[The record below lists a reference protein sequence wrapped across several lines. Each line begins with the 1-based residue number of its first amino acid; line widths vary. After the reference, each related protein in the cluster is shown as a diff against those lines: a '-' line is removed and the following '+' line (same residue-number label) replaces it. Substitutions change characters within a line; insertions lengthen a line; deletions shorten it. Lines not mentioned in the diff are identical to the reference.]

1 MKVESDT
8 LSELRAVRDSLQS
21 EIERLGARAGQ
32 GAADRV
38 DRLRAE
44 LASVSRKIDQL
55 ELAEESG
62 RQQDA

>member
-1 MKVESDT
+1 MQVESDT
-8 LSELRAVRDSLQS
+8 LSELRAVRDSLEA
-21 EIERLGARAGQ
+21 EIARLGAREGQ

-38 DRLRAE
+38 DKLRAH
-44 LASVSRKIDQL
+44 LANVTKKIDQL